1 MRIHH
6 IALIALFFNFLCNF
20 RAAAQTITVSGTVS
34 EQATKVAMPYA
45 NVILK
50 NENDSAFVTGTVT
63 DEAGRYALASVK
75 PGSYL
80 LEFSL
85 IGYAT

>member
-1 MRIHH
+1 MVPFLLSDYSIYFQSVS
-6 IALIALFFNFLCNF
+6 LFS
-20 RAAAQTITVSGTVS
+20 QTPAITVSGTVS
-34 EQATKVAMPYA
+34 EKATKADIPYV

-50 NENDSAFVTGTVT
+50 TENDSAFVTGTVT